1 MKIIKLIIEIILDLI
16 GNKIKPVKRKKT
28 IVVNHNYIIYKG
40 ALAESIK
47 FLNDNEPAYYRGN
60 QKWTSGDYYGEHYNN
75 ISFYKKEKN
84 FYAVKRHY
92 NKGVYS
98 YITSD
103 IITEKQYKKRIG
115 KKLLGYKYTYCNIA
129 AAVFCKNFNMR
140 YGNFAYYKT
149 LKDKKSKQL
158 SANKICKYLKAGKFN
173 TSTYRFKQC
182 VQDEA
187 VLCAKLGGFGF
198 ATLKKVVGSG
208 HIAVMLGDRTTH
220 GTSFVFQAGLTFGKM
235 SLLQG
240 FGLSNIKKLKYW
252 VMVKA

>member
-16 GNKIKPVKRKKT
+16 GNKIKPVREKKT
-28 IVVNHNYIIYKG
+28 IVVNHNYIIHKNAVY
-40 ALAESIK
+40 ESIN
-47 FLNDNEPAYYRGN
+47 FLNDNQEAYYRGN
-60 QKWTSGDYYGEHYNN
+60 QKWTGGYYNGKYYNN
-75 ISFYKKEKN
+75 ISFYKKDGK

-92 NKGVYS
+92 NRGIYS

-140 YGNFAYYKT
+140 YGNFAFYRIPLEEKP
-149 LKDKKSKQL
+149 KQL

-173 TSTYRFKQC
+173 TSTYKFKQC

-187 VLCAKLGGFGF
+187 VLCASLGGFGF
-198 ATLKKVVGSG
+198 ATLKKLVGSG
-208 HIAVMLGDRTTH
+208 HIAAFSGDTLNH
-220 GTSFVFQAGLTFGKM
+220 SSVIFQAGKDFGKM
-235 SLLQG
+235 FLHQG
-240 FGLSNIKKLKYW
+240 FGLSNMKKLKYW